1 METYATV
8 NTELADGTVGIVG
21 LPELAAALSDSGLR
35 VITGEDFHKAA
46 IAIRD
51 EISSTGH
58 SFPVLISDVKAP
70 TKRAWANRIS
80 GDTSLFIIK
89 TDTEDPISC
98 DGAIE
103 VPTPTSA
110 SSLLTIIDR
119 IQFAAKV
126 DGLMIDADGSISG
139 ANGGK
144 NDFGFTI
151 GADIDEELEAL
162 MNADYWDS
170 DDDVVETNQVTE
182 VQVESDEDE
191 EDFKDRVLTDF
202 MDDTEED
209 FEETENSFPQEP
221 EVVRASS
228 VPDHLNS
235 MDDFNNFSRQDDPWG
250 DDDSNDV
257 AVQNTPA
264 HYSSP
269 VATEAPV
276 RRERPSS
283 FTAPVQPVHEPA
295 PYVTEPTAVPVQ
307 RERFVEAPVRRERP
321 STEQAVR
328 SDRRERPDAVASV
341 APVRRERVA
350 EEHTAPVVTPER
362 ERAVITQPARRER
375 PSVNQPSRR
384 ERTREVAPVSPFE
397 DDASPAMD
405 DDDELFIPAAIF
417 AGKKA
422 EPELP
427 VRRTHNQPVP
437 EPEVQFHVEEEQ
449 EIAYEEYED
458 NSYEQVVFEPET
470 PYIPVAAPPVQE
482 TVAITGT
489 TPLLFCWGSKGG
501 VGKTTVAMSVAQRA
515 ARAGL
520 RVVLIDGNRGQG
532 DIRTYLGLN
541 NKDMSSVLDVA
552 LGHPIKEALYGTKA
566 IAERRNAPKM
576 NPATGRME
584 APKVKLN
591 DIRFGLVLA
600 PKART
605 ADPSLVTGAVYN
617 RVINSVRGAVDLVI
631 VDTQTIEVF
640 DTSGLVNSTIIPGL
654 VGGGWSLAITDLNVT
669 GTSNLRDQLEH
680 FSNAGVPKERTFTLI
695 NRVNDIDSPNCQNVG
710 KLLGR
715 FSNHLGAIAVDES
728 VTDSMNLGN
737 VPELSEEATALIDA
751 ALYKITQ
758 NEKFN
763 TSVEAPTATAANRG
777 KLFQRKASK

>member
-1 METYATV
+1 METYATG

-21 LPELAAALSDSGLR
+21 LPELAAALRDSGLR
-35 VITGEDFHKAA
+35 VITGDDFHKAA

-51 EISSTGH
+51 EISSTGQ

-80 GDTSLFIIK
+80 GDTALFIIK
-89 TDTEDPISC
+89 TDTDDPISC
-98 DGAIE
+98 DGATE
-103 VPTPTSA
+103 VATPIA
-110 SSLLTIIDR
+110 ANSLLNAIGR
-119 IQFAAKV
+119 NQFAGIV
-126 DGLMIDADGSISG
+126 DGLQVDVDGSVSG
-139 ANGGK
+139 SNGGK
-144 NDFGFTI
+144 NDFGFTVDS
-151 GADIDEELEAL
+151 DIDDELEAL
-162 MNADYWDS
+162 MNADYWDN
-170 DDDVVETNQVTE
+170 DDEVVETIHSAE
-182 VQVESDEDE
+182 VPVESEEKENALKDQILMDDE
-191 EDFKDRVLTDF
+191 EDDF
-202 MDDTEED
+202 QEP
-209 FEETENSFPQEP
+209 ENTFTPEP
-221 EVVRASS
+221 EVVRANSL
-228 VPDHLNS
+228 PDHLS
-235 MDDFNNFSRQDDPWG
+235 IMDDFNNFSRQDDPWG
-250 DDDSNDV
+250 DDDDSNNV
-257 AVQNTPA
+257 AVQEAPARYTP
-264 HYSSP
+264 P
-269 VATEAPV
+269 VATEALA
-276 RRERPSS
+276 RRERPST
-283 FTAPVQPVHEPA
+283 FTAPVQPVREPA
-295 PYVTEPTAVPVQ
+295 PYVPEPVAAPVY
-307 RERFVEAPVRRERP
+307 RERSVEAPVRRERP
-321 STEQAVR
+321 SVANAVR
-328 SDRRERPDAVASV
+328 TERRERPDAVAAT
-341 APVRRERVA
+341 APVRRERAA
-350 EEHTAPVVTPER
+350 EEYVAPVAAPER
-362 ERAVITQPARRER
+362 ESAVVAQPARRER
-375 PSVNQPSRR
+375 PAVNQPSRR
-384 ERTREVAPVSPFE
+384 DRTREVAPVSPFE
-397 DDASPAMD
+397 DDASPAVD

-427 VRRTHNQPVP
+427 ARRTHDQPVP

-458 NSYEQVVFEPET
+458 TSYDQVVFEPET
-470 PYIPVAAPPVQE
+470 PYVPAAVSPAQE
-482 TVAITGT
+482 AVAITGT
-489 TPLLFCWGSKGG
+489 TPMLFCWGSKGG

-515 ARAGL
+515 AKAGL
-520 RVVLIDGNRGQG
+520 RVVLIDANRGQG
-532 DIRTYLGLN
+532 DVRTYLGLT

-617 RVINSVRGAVDLVI
+617 RVINSVRGVVDLVI

-680 FSNAGVPKERTFTLI
+680 FSNAGVPKGRTFTLI

-710 KLLGR
+710 KLLGK

-737 VPELSEEATALIDA
+737 VPELSDEATALIDT

-763 TSVEAPTATAANRG
+763 TNVEAPTATSANRG